1 MSPPSKALSLL
12 ITLATV
18 TMSTSPRARAQS
30 SVPNIVRGAYYPSWT
45 YESVN
50 PSQIDFSQSHF
61 THLFYA
67 FVNPDPTTFN
77 LVVTSDDKPI
87 ISDPVSAAHNQSPPV
102 MVLLSIGGGG
112 AGGVAAVFSNMSGA
126 EDTRSRFIQS
136 TIEVARDND
145 VDGLDLDWESPK
157 DAEEM
162 VNLGLLFEEW
172 RAAIDSESA
181 ASGQSPLLLTA
192 AVYFSNRFFVPG
204 DVPSRSYPS
213 SSIAKNL
220 DWINAMC
227 YDYHGSWDTS
237 ATGEHAALYD
247 ATSNISTSYGL
258 TSWKSSGVPSQ
269 KVVMGLPAY
278 GRSWELKDAAEH
290 GIGAPA
296 VGVGPGDD
304 GAMTYTEIEGLEG
317 WTEVY
322 DSGTGSAYAYKGTEW
337 VGYDDSRSVAQKVR
351 YAEAEG
357 LGGYFFWTI
366 GQDLNWTLS
375 RQGMALR
382 VFTI

>member
-1 MSPPSKALSLL
+1 
-12 ITLATV
+12 
-18 TMSTSPRARAQS
+18 MSTSPARGRAQS
-30 SVPNIVRGAYYPSWT
+30 PARGVVRGAYYPSWN
-45 YESVN
+45 YASVN
-50 PSQIDFSQSHF
+50 PSKIDFSESHF

-67 FVNPDPTTFN
+67 FVNPDPTTFD
-77 LVVTSDDKPI
+77 LVITSNDKPI
-87 ISDPVSAAHNQSPPV
+87 LSDLVSAAHNRSPPV

-112 AGGVAAVFSNMSGA
+112 VGGAVFSNMSGA
-126 EDTRSRFIQS
+126 EGTRSRFIRS
-136 TIEVARDND
+136 TIEVAREND
-145 VDGLDLDWESPK
+145 VDGFDLDWESPK
-157 DAEEM
+157 DAAEM

-172 RAAIDSESA
+172 RVAIELEST
-181 ASGQSPLLLTA
+181 ASGRRRLLLTA
-192 AVYFSNRFFVPG
+192 AVYFSNHFFLPG
-204 DVPSRSYPS
+204 KSPCRSYPS

-247 ATSNISTSYGL
+247 ATSNVSTSYGL
-258 TSWKSSGVPSQ
+258 TSWTSSGVPRQ

-296 VGVGPGDD
+296 VGVGPGAD
-304 GAMTYTEIEGLEG
+304 GVLKYTEIKGLEG

-322 DSGTGSAYAYKGTEW
+322 DMGTGSAYAYRGTGW
-337 VGYDDSRSVAQKVR
+337 VGYDDRRSVAQKVK
-351 YAEAEG
+351 YAEVKG
-357 LGGYFFWTI
+357 LGGYFFWAI

-382 VFTI
+382 VFNSRIINYNT